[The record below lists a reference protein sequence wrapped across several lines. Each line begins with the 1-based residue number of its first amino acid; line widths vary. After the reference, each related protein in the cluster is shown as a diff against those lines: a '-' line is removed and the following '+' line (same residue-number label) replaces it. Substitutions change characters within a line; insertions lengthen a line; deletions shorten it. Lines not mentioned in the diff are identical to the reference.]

1 MPRLRPRRTG
11 DGPHAG
17 VLGQLPGILSWGGG
31 GRDPSTGIAP
41 TTRPKGAANT
51 DTETRGR
58 ENGRRSEPGKDSKLI
73 LRGPSGSKVG
83 SLLDS
88 LSAK

>member
-1 MPRLRPRRTG
+1 MAGREVRLPRLRPRRTG

-41 TTRPKGAANT
+41 THDQA
-51 DTETRGR
+51 EGR
-58 ENGRRSEPGKDSKLI
+58 SQYGHRNERPGKRKEVRTGKGL
-73 LRGPSGSKVG
+73 
-83 SLLDS
+83 
-88 LSAK
+88 